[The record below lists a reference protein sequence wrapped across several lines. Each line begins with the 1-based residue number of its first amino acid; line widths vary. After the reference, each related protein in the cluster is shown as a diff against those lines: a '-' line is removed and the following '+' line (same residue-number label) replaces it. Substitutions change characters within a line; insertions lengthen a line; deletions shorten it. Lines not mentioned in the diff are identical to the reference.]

1 MKNSN
6 SNEIQKEC
14 QATRAHST
22 EYLDRTCTE
31 ANARQFARHL
41 DTCSACTAHLDEAA
55 HLRRSVHALPQ
66 RAVPVNLAIS
76 LRIAA
81 SKQYAHRAARLRWKD
96 RLYLWNTNIWR
107 PMAIPMCGGL
117 ATAFVLFAV
126 LLPTLA
132 PPVLANDDPPPS
144 WYQSAE
150 FSDMGPFGLRT
161 DHVTLDL
168 ILDDQ
173 GRMVDYSIP
182 DSETVLLQD
191 PKLRRNI
198 ENNLLFMRFKPAEFF
213 GQPTSGKLR
222 ITIRRSQVEVKG

>member
-1 MKNSN
+1 MKSRNQ
-6 SNEIQKEC
+6 NEIRNEC
-14 QATRAHST
+14 KATQALSS
-22 EYLDRTCTE
+22 EYIDRTCTE
-31 ANARQFARHL
+31 ANAREIARHL
-41 DTCSACTAHLDEAA
+41 SACPACTDELDEMV
-55 HLRRSVHALPQ
+55 HLRRTVHTLPR

-76 LRIAA
+76 LRVAA
-81 SKQYAHRAARLRWKD
+81 SKQYAQRAARLRWKD

-107 PMAIPMCGGL
+107 PMALPMCGGL

-182 DSETVLLQD
+182 DSETVLLHDQ
-191 PKLRRNI
+191 KL
-198 ENNLLFMRFKPAEFF
+198 
-213 GQPTSGKLR
+213 
-222 ITIRRSQVEVKG
+222 

>member
-1 MKNSN
+1 MKSRNQ
-6 SNEIQKEC
+6 NEIRNEC
-14 QATRAHST
+14 KATQALSS
-22 EYLDRTCTE
+22 EYIDRTCTE
-31 ANARQFARHL
+31 ANAREIARHL
-41 DTCSACTAHLDEAA
+41 SACPACTDELDEMV
-55 HLRRSVHALPQ
+55 HLRRTVHTLPR

-76 LRIAA
+76 LRVAA
-81 SKQYAHRAARLRWKD
+81 SKQYAQRAARLRWKD
-96 RLYLWNTNIWR
+96 RLYLWNANIWR
-107 PMAIPMCGGL
+107 PMALPMCGGL

-182 DSETVLLQD
+182 DSETVLLHD
-191 PKLRRNI
+191 LKLRRNI

-222 ITIRRSQVEVKG
+222 ITIRRSQVDVRG

>member
-1 MKNSN
+1 MKSN
-6 SNEIQKEC
+6 DIRPTRTEC
-14 QATRAHST
+14 KAVRSHSA

-31 ANARQFARHL
+31 ANAREIARHL
-41 DTCSACTAHLDEAA
+41 STCPQCTAHLGELA
-55 HLRRSVHALPQ
+55 HLRRTVHSLPQ
-66 RAVPVNLAIS
+66 RAVPVNLAVS
-76 LRIAA
+76 LRVAA
-81 SKQYAHRAARLRWKD
+81 SKHYAQRAARLRWRD

-107 PMAIPMCGGL
+107 PIALPMCGGL

-150 FSDMGPFGLRT
+150 LSDLGPFGVRT

-168 ILDDQ
+168 IVDDQ
-173 GRMVDYSIP
+173 GRMLDYSIP
-182 DSETVLLQD
+182 ASETALLHD
-191 PKLRRNI
+191 VKLRRNI

-213 GQPTSGKLR
+213 GQRTSGKLR